1 MKKVLLAQFTVAP
14 SGAEV
19 VRQLV
24 VEYAQAVRAEKG
36 NRLFAP
42 STRAD
47 NPHAYVVFEEYDDEQ
62 AFGAHLAT
70 AHCAAFNAAVSPWIE
85 GGVTT
90 LIDLV
95 DLESANGAEA
105 ETPPADSSP

>member
-24 VEYAQAVRAEKG
+24 VEYARAVRAETG

-42 STRAD
+42 TTRVD
-47 NPHAYVVFEEYDDEQ
+47 DPHTYVIFEEYENEA
-62 AFGAHLAT
+62 AFALHLST
-70 AHCAAFNAAVSPWIE
+70 AHCAAFNAAIAPWIH
-85 GGVTT
+85 GGATT

-95 DLESANGAEA
+95 DLESAR
-105 ETPPADSSP
+105 SSAAG

>member
-24 VEYAQAVRAEKG
+24 VEYAHAVRAEKG

-42 STRAD
+42 TTRVD
-47 NPHAYVVFEEYDDEQ
+47 DPNSYVIFEEYENDA
-62 AFGAHLAT
+62 AFALHLST
-70 AHCAAFNAAVSPWIE
+70 AHCAAFNTAIAPWID
-85 GGVTT
+85 GGATT

-95 DLESANGAEA
+95 DIESVGGPNGSHALV
-105 ETPPADSSP
+105 

>member
-24 VEYAQAVRAEKG
+24 VEYARAVRAEQG
-36 NRLFAP
+36 NRLFSP
-42 STRAD
+42 TTRVD
-47 NPHAYVVFEEYDDEQ
+47 DPNTYVIFEEYENDA
-62 AFGAHLAT
+62 AFAMHLST
-70 AHCAAFNAAVSPWIE
+70 AHCAAFNAAIAPWID
-85 GGVTT
+85 GGATT

-95 DLESANGAEA
+95 DVESAGG
-105 ETPPADSSP
+105 TPDQWARV